1 MTQTNS
7 NSEHDNIDLI
17 KKICKYNLY
26 KRKNIKKIKFN
37 LNTKQKKKPN
47 EGKKVILP
55 FLQRNKHPSLI
66 PRW

>member
-26 KRKNIKKIKFN
+26 KRKKIKKIKFN
-37 LNTKQKKKPN
+37 LNTKQKKSQTKEKRLFYHFYN
-47 EGKKVILP
+47 ETNTP
-55 FLQRNKHPSLI
+55 A
-66 PRW
+66 